1 MESIDDIQAKI
12 KSENIEVLKLC
23 NKFLD
28 DRIESERLRGES
40 AERRASIL
48 LGVVGAISA
57 FMVFLAGDILGNDN
71 RPHVF
76 LVIIYTA
83 SALWLARSIWYSMKS
98 LRSQSRYRLTIESI
112 FNIQNA
118 SDIDAL
124 KNIIAGKYWEHEHC
138 VQPNTER
145 LFYIQRAQ
153 RSIVVVAGFL
163 LCFGALVILGDH
175 LKHLNDFCISL
186 FVSFILLAYWLFGDW
201 AIEKAGIWNH

>member
-1 MESIDDIQAKI
+1 MESIDNIQAKI
-12 KSENIEVLKLC
+12 DSEDIEVLKLC

-28 DRIESERLRGES
+28 DRVESERLRGES

-57 FMVFLAGDILGNDN
+57 FMVFLANDILGNGN
-71 RPHVF
+71 KPHVF

-83 SALWLARSIWYSMKS
+83 SALWLARSVWYSMKS
-98 LRSQSRYRLTIESI
+98 LRSQNRYRLTIESI
-112 FNIQNA
+112 FGFQSG
-118 SDIDAL
+118 SDIEAL
-124 KNIIAGKYWEHEHC
+124 KKIIAGKYWEHEQS

-163 LCFGALVILGDH
+163 LCFGALIIMGNQ
-175 LKHLNDFCISL
+175 LKYLNDTCVSL
-186 FVSFILLAYWLFGDW
+186 LASFILLTYWLFGDW
-201 AIEKAGIWNH
+201 AVEKAGIWNH